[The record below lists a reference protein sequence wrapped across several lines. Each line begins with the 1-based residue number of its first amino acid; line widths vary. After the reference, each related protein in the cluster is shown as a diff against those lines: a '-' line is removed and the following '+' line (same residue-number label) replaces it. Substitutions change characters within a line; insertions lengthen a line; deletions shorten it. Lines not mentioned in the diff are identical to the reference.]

1 MTKSIKMKC
10 LPRLLEKITNT
21 NTPNNSEFTYYGYRV
36 LMSSGTTDYT
46 SVTIEDRYSNN
57 ILDFSIDFLTL
68 ECNIE
73 RYCDYDMRDSLVNA
87 LKKLYN
93 GKWKMRFSDQPLELD
108 LYLYESMLGNDE
120 YDQEYVQKVYDEL
133 VKHKID

>member
-1 MTKSIKMKC
+1 MKTKMKC
-10 LPRLLEKITNT
+10 LPRLLDKITNT

-36 LMSSGTTDYT
+36 LMLSGTPDYT
-46 SVTIEDRYSNN
+46 SVTIEDRCSNN

-87 LKKLYN
+87 LKKLYY
-93 GKWKMRFSDQPLELD
+93 GKMRFSDLPLELD
-108 LYLYESMLGNDE
+108 LYLYESMLGDEE
-120 YDQEYVQKVYDEL
+120 YDQEHVKKIYDEL
-133 VKHKID
+133 LTHKI